1 MGAARQLAVSAW
13 RADDTRMRAA
23 AWTASAA
30 ALLGIGLTWSA
41 LRVIGLYALWTIG
54 MDEGLLFTAEFGTR
68 AILLGATVVCTVLG
82 VARRGRDGSGRGP
95 LVAAIVL
102 AVLIV
107 AAQVAQVAVAVRF
120 SWNALFSTTTLT
132 WLGFAA
138 LTVVA
143 CVLALT
149 AQQPVAVRGAGVL
162 GAVAPDAAVPGTA
175 APGAA
180 VRREDV
186 APPTVTR
193 SVDAVDAAEVGNARA
208 ASRFVWFSVGAAF
221 VAFVA
226 SILVVAQA
234 LIVPNSWGPALV
246 ALVHAW
252 VTVIAVAVQV
262 IAALFVVRGSALG
275 RLVVSAVAVV
285 LIGDLTETSML
296 GMWSDG
302 SDAGAGVSGAGIL
315 VATIAA
321 VAAAVALWLPP
332 VSRWLAGAPAG
343 AVADGR
349 VEEPARAAV

>member
-23 AWTASAA
+23 AWIASAA

-41 LRVIGLYALWTIG
+41 LRVIGLYGLWTIG

-68 AILLGATVVCTVLG
+68 AVLLGATVVCVVLG

-95 LVAAIVL
+95 LIAAAVL

-120 SWNALFSTTTLT
+120 SWTALFSTTTLT

-138 LTVVA
+138 LTIA
-143 CVLALT
+143 ASVLAL
-149 AQQPVAVRGAGVL
+149 AARRPVAVRDAGVAGAMVP
-162 GAVAPDAAVPGTA
+162 GAVEADAAVP
-175 APGAA
+175 AA
-180 VRREDV
+180 V
-186 APPTVTR
+186 A
-193 SVDAVDAAEVGNARA
+193 
-208 ASRFVWFSVGAAF
+208 RFVWFSVGAAF

-234 LIVPNSWGPALV
+234 LIVPNAWGPALV

-296 GMWSDG
+296 GMWPDG
-302 SDAGAGVSGAGIL
+302 SSAAAGVSGVGIL

-332 VSRWLAGAPAG
+332 VSRWLAGAPATAAG
-343 AVADGR
+343 DGR
-349 VEEPARAAV
+349 TGDPVRAAV

>member
-23 AWTASAA
+23 AWIASAA

-41 LRVIGLYALWTIG
+41 LRVIGLYALWTVG

-68 AILLGATVVCTVLG
+68 AVLLGATVVCVVLG
-82 VARRGRDGSGRGP
+82 VARRGRDGSGRDGSGRGA
-95 LVAAIVL
+95 LVTAIVL

-107 AAQVAQVAVAVRF
+107 AAQVQQVAVAVHF
-120 SWNALFSTTTLT
+120 AWSALFSVTTLT

-138 LTVVA
+138 LTIAA

-149 AQQPVAVRGAGVL
+149 ARRPVAVRGVRVPSSTVTGSMD
-162 GAVAPDAAVPGTA
+162 AV
-175 APGAA
+175 GAA
-180 VRREDV
+180 
-186 APPTVTR
+186 
-193 SVDAVDAAEVGNARA
+193 DAGNAGA
-208 ASRFVWFSVGAAF
+208 AARFVWFSVGAAF

-234 LIVPNSWGPALV
+234 LIVPNAWGPALV

-285 LIGDLTETSML
+285 LLNDLTETSML
-296 GMWSDG
+296 GMWPDG
-302 SDAGAGVSGAGIL
+302 SDADAGVSGAGIL

-332 VSRWLAGAPAG
+332 VSRWLAGAGAG
-343 AVADGR
+343 AVGDGR
-349 VEEPARAAV
+349 VGEPARSVV

>member
-23 AWTASAA
+23 AWIASAA

-41 LRVIGLYALWTIG
+41 LRVIGLYALWTVG

-68 AILLGATVVCTVLG
+68 AVLLGATVVCVVLG
-82 VARRGRDGSGRGP
+82 VARRGRDGSGRGA
-95 LVAAIVL
+95 LVTAIVL

-107 AAQVAQVAVAVRF
+107 AAQVQQVAVAVHF
-120 SWNALFSTTTLT
+120 AWSALFSVTTLT
-132 WLGFAA
+132 WLGFAV
-138 LTVVA
+138 LTIAA

-149 AQQPVAVRGAGVL
+149 ARRPVAVRGERVPSSTVTGSMD
-162 GAVAPDAAVPGTA
+162 AV
-175 APGAA
+175 GAA
-180 VRREDV
+180 
-186 APPTVTR
+186 
-193 SVDAVDAAEVGNARA
+193 DAGNAGA
-208 ASRFVWFSVGAAF
+208 AARFVWFSVGAAF

-226 SILVVAQA
+226 SVLVVAQA
-234 LIVPNSWGPALV
+234 LIVPNAWGPALV

-285 LIGDLTETSML
+285 LLSDLTETSML
-296 GMWSDG
+296 GMWPDG
-302 SDAGAGVSGAGIL
+302 SDADAGVSGAGIL

-332 VSRWLAGAPAG
+332 VSRWLAGAQAG
-343 AVADGR
+343 EVGDGR
-349 VEEPARAAV
+349 VGEPARSVV